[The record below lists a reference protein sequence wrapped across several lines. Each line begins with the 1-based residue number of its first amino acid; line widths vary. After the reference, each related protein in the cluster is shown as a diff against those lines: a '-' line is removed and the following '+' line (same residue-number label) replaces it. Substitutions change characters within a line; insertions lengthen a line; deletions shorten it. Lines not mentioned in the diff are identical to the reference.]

1 MADSKTYGDNVCE
14 ETSMDA
20 SQEQHET
27 VDEMLA
33 RHR

>member
-1 MADSKTYGDNVCE
+1 MASGDSVSE
-14 ETSMDA
+14 ETPIDA